1 MERTTRKELATEIFY
16 AALKAV
22 DPYNAVKLYTDKIR
36 SIDQYGNFKRLIVVG
51 FGKAACSMSK
61 AMEDNLEDLIDT
73 GILITKYGHTIEQQS
88 SRPAEQQINKENKI
102 IHIKTTALLLYCA
115 TALKIYEAGHP
126 VPDEKGL
133 RGTEE
138 IVKLLKSADENTLVV
153 CLVSGGGSALLVA
166 PYEGITL
173 SEKQEITELLLKSGA
188 DIYEI
193 NTIRKHLSKVK
204 GGRLAEIAY
213 PSKII
218 SLILS
223 DVIGDRLDVIASGP
237 TAPDRTT
244 FDDALKILEKYGLI
258 DKTPEGIIR
267 VFQKG
272 TKGLIPETPKEGSK
286 FFENVENII
295 IGSNRI
301 AIDAA
306 KQKTEE
312 LGLHAEIIS
321 SELTGE
327 ARDVGRWLTDIARSK
342 RSNSS
347 NRLNCLISGG
357 ETIVTVKG
365 NGLGGRNMELALSFA
380 IEIEG
385 THGITLLSAGT
396 DGTDGPTDAAGAIV
410 DGETVKKA
418 RAIGLNPEEYLNNN
432 DSYNFFK
439 KIGGL
444 FITGPTGTNVM
455 DIQIMVIG

>member
-1 MERTTRKELATEIFY
+1 M
-16 AALKAV
+16 
-22 DPYNAVKLYTDKIR
+22 
-36 SIDQYGNFKRLIVVG
+36 
-51 FGKAACSMSK
+51 
-61 AMEDNLEDLIDT
+61 
-73 GILITKYGHTIEQQS
+73 
-88 SRPAEQQINKENKI
+88 
-102 IHIKTTALLLYCA
+102 
-115 TALKIYEAGHP
+115 
-126 VPDEKGL
+126 
-133 RGTEE
+133 
-138 IVKLLKSADENTLVV
+138 
-153 CLVSGGGSALLVA
+153 
-166 PYEGITL
+166 
-173 SEKQEITELLLKSGA
+173 
-188 DIYEI
+188 
-193 NTIRKHLSKVK
+193 
-204 GGRLAEIAY
+204 
-213 PSKII
+213 
-218 SLILS
+218 
-223 DVIGDRLDVIASGP
+223 
-237 TAPDRTT
+237 
-244 FDDALKILEKYGLI
+244 I

-357 ETIVTVKG
+357 ETTVTVKG

-385 THGITLLSAGT
+385 THGITLLAAGT